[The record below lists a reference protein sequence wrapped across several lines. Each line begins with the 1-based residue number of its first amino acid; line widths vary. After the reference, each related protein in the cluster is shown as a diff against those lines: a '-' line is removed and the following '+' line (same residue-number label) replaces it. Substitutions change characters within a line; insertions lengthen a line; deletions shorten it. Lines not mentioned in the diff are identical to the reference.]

1 MRALKNLS
9 LVTCVGLLGACAQAE
24 VPSRLP
30 YAPNTTSVV
39 GGAFDNGTGLVPVS
53 YATPDGAACIDLD
66 GACVKPQD
74 KCGDNGSALVLLDA
88 SQAVADIVCY
98 PAAGTAIDHV
108 EGDVKQVAN
117 NAVVELD
124 DRADGAD
131 VTGDVNV
138 DGNNASLLGHGPDV
152 SVIAGDL
159 DLKGN
164 NALISG
170 VRVQGDVVIEK
181 NNPSL
186 VDCVIEG
193 DLTIHGNNVNVAL
206 CEVWGTLSI
215 DGNNT
220 VLVANKFQN
229 APELIG
235 NNLRC
240 SSNEAFVDQNSD
252 HAIADSELTGPIDC
266 AQSKTIKTP

>member
-1 MRALKNLS
+1 MRALTTLS
-9 LVTCVGLLGACAQAE
+9 FVTGVGLLSACAQGNT
-24 VPSRLP
+24 PSALP
-30 YAPNTTSVV
+30 YDPNTTSVL
-39 GGAFDNGTGLVPVS
+39 GGAFDNGAGLVPVS

-66 GACVKPQD
+66 GVCVKPQD
-74 KCGDNGSALVLLDA
+74 KCGDNGSALVLLDG
-88 SQAVADIVCY
+88 SQAVADIICY
-98 PAAGTAIDHV
+98 PPAGATVDQV
-108 EGDVKQVAN
+108 EGDLKQVAN
-117 NAVVELD
+117 NATLVLD
-124 DRADGAD
+124 DRADGPD
-131 VTGDVNV
+131 VTGDVKV
-138 DGNNASLLGHGPDV
+138 DGNNASLFGHGADV
-152 SVIAGDL
+152 SVIAGNL
-159 DLKGN
+159 DIKGN
-164 NALISG
+164 NALVSG

-206 CEVWGTLSI
+206 CEVWGKLSI

-229 APELIG
+229 VPELLG

-252 HAIADSELTGPIDC
+252 HAIAASEITGPIEC
-266 AQSKTIKTP
+266 GEKAVKTP

>member
-1 MRALKNLS
+1 MRALTTLS
-9 LVTCVGLLGACAQAE
+9 LVTLAGLSGACAQGHASS
-24 VPSRLP
+24 PLP
-30 YAPNTTSVV
+30 YMPNTTSVL
-39 GGAFDNGTGLVPVS
+39 GGAFDNGAGLTPVS
-53 YATPDGAACIDLD
+53 YATPDGDACVDLD

-88 SQAVADIVCY
+88 SQTVADIVCY
-98 PAAGTAIDHV
+98 PAAGIAVDQV
-108 EGDVKQVAN
+108 EGDLKKVGN
-117 NAVVELD
+117 DVVLVLD
-124 DRADGAD
+124 DRADGPD
-131 VTGDVNV
+131 VTGDVTI
-138 DGNNASLLGHGPDV
+138 DGNNVSLFGHGPDV

-159 DLKGN
+159 NIKKN
-164 NALISG
+164 NALVSG

-186 VDCVIEG
+186 IDCVIEG

-206 CEVWGTLSI
+206 CEVWGKLSI

-220 VLVANKFQN
+220 VLVANKFQSV
-229 APELIG
+229 PELLG

-240 SSNEAFVDQNSD
+240 SSNLGFVDQNSD

-266 AQSKTIKTP
+266 AEPKAVKP